1 MIVGVGFW
9 DVQTEPEVM
18 FGKKYYV
25 CKHKNNP
32 SKVELV
38 FVKGD
43 KLEGDNKELVKFIE
57 KEILD

>member
-1 MIVGVGFW
+1 MFIEFGYW
-9 DVQTEPEVM
+9 NIQTEPEVT

-25 CKHKNNP
+25 CKHKCNP
-32 SKVELV
+32 SKVQLV

-43 KLEGDNKELVKFIE
+43 KLEGKKELVEFIE

>member
-1 MIVGVGFW
+1 MFLDCGFW
-9 DVQTEPEVM
+9 KVQTDPEVM

-25 CKHKNNP
+25 CSHKCNP
-32 SKVELV
+32 TKLELV

-43 KLEGDNKELVKFIE
+43 KLEGKKELVEFIE

>member
-1 MIVGVGFW
+1 MTVEFGFW
-9 DVQTEPEVM
+9 NIQTEPEVM

-32 SKVELV
+32 TKVELV
-38 FVKGD
+38 FVKG
-43 KLEGDNKELVKFIE
+43 KELQGKKELVEFIK